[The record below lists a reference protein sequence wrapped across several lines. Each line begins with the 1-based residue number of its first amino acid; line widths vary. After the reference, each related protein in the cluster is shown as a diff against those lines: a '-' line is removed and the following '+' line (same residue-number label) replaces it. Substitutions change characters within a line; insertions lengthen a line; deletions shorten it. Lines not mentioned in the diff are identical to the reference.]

1 MKVLITGGLGFLG
14 FNLTVF
20 LLKNNIEV
28 HVIDNS
34 NLEKLNL
41 VPSEYA
47 KIFKFINYNLLKQNL
62 ENLVSNDYTHIVHL
76 AALLGV
82 QNVIENSYSILKY
95 NYQLTEAA
103 LQIAYVQ
110 PKLEQF
116 IFASTSEVY
125 AGTLEIDDL
134 KIPTPENSNIILP
147 SLVKPRT
154 TYMLSKI
161 YGEASVIQSGLPYVI
176 IRPHNIY
183 GPNMGLKHV
192 IPQLL
197 EKAYFSRNG
206 YLDVYSCD
214 HTRTFCFIEDAVN
227 MIFLLMNNKKV
238 LNNTFNIGNEKPEIK
253 IRTLANKIIKVVG
266 KKLILN
272 EMSITE
278 GSPSRRAPSMKKF
291 YKFVKYEKTIPIEL
305 GIYKSFEWYKNF
317 IFNKE
322 NMQ

>member
-14 FNLTVF
+14 FNLTCF
-20 LLKNNIEV
+20 LLKNKIEV

-34 NLEKLNL
+34 NLDKLNL
-41 VPSEYA
+41 IPA
-47 KIFKFINYNLLKQNL
+47 KYLKRFKFLNHNLLKQNL
-62 ENLVSNDYTHIVHL
+62 ENVVSKDYTHIVHL

-82 QNVIENSYSILKY
+82 QNVIKNSYNILRY
-95 NYQLTEAA
+95 NYQLTDSA
-103 LQIAYVQ
+103 LQIASLQ
-110 PKLEQF
+110 SKLEQF

-125 AGTLEIDDL
+125 AGTLEMGHL
-134 KIPTPENSNIILP
+134 KIPTPENSNIVLP
-147 SLVKPRT
+147 SLKKPRT

-161 YGEASVIQSGLPYVI
+161 YGETLVIQSGLPYVI

-197 EKAYFSRNG
+197 EKAYLSNNG

-214 HTRTFCFIEDAVN
+214 HTRTFCYIEDAIN
-227 MIFLLMNNKKV
+227 MIFLLMNTKTV

-253 IRTLANKIIKVVG
+253 IRTLASKIYKIVG

-272 EMSITE
+272 ELPDTD
-278 GSPSRRAPSMKKF
+278 GSPARRVPCMKKLN
-291 YKFVKYEKTIPIEL
+291 KFVKYKNKISIEL
-305 GIYKSFEWYKNF
+305 GIQQSFLWYKKYV
-317 IFNKE
+317 FNKDHK
-322 NMQ
+322 